1 MHDVGF
7 HLYPHS
13 KKLILALGLINT
25 APGTSPQKIKDLQV
39 CEDCQT
45 SIKFISKIVEEE
57 IMPRDANC
65 FHHFEDAV
73 CSCMDYWQC

>member
-7 HLYPHS
+7 HLYHQS
-13 KKLILALGLINT
+13 EKLILALRLINT
-25 APGTSPQKIKDLQV
+25 ASGTSLQKIKDLQV
-39 CEDCQT
+39 CEDCHT
-45 SIKFISKIVEEE
+45 SIKFISKIVEGE
-57 IMPRDANC
+57 IMPRDTNC